1 MIYGVDYYPEHWDR
15 SEWEHQAELMKEG
28 GFNTVRM
35 GEFDW
40 KLFEKEEGKFDF
52 SILDDAVE
60 VLASKGI
67 KVILGTPTAA
77 PPKWLADRYDVLQR
91 DRYGRVRAW
100 GSRRECCANSRDYI
114 EKSAVIVKKMVKH
127 FAGNRNVIGWQIDNE
142 FGCHASTRCYCENCR
157 RAFAKWL
164 KKRYEDIDS
173 LNKTWGNVFWS
184 LDYDSFEDVI
194 LPAYNSCEGENYP
207 NFAHNPSLD
216 LEYRRFA
223 SDSWVKYQRMQV
235 DIIRKYS
242 DLPITHNFMGHFS
255 DIDYYKLGR
264 DLDYVAWDN
273 YPDNQWGG
281 SEYQY
286 VSMAHENMRGIK
298 NKNFIVMEEQ
308 AGPCGWDVVGR
319 TPEPGQ
325 LRLWAYQAIAHGC
338 EGLVYFRFRTALF
351 GMEQY
356 WYGVLDHD
364 GIPRR
369 RFYEIKQT
377 GEELK
382 KLEEHIAGV
391 SGDYEALIYKSYDDV
406 WSHEIKR
413 HKAGFDYRNLLYAYY
428 KANSDLN
435 VTAAVSDSDFSKYK
449 VVYMPAHNVVTGREI
464 KKLEEYVE
472 NGGMLVLT
480 YRSGTRDYYNNMRA
494 TTVPGAFAKLAGI
507 EVSEFSTPDGRVKLE
522 GDIFADGCGIAA
534 DEDSATGRLWCDII
548 EPKGAKV
555 LARYAED
562 YYKGKAA
569 ITVNEYG
576 RGKVYYAGCDMDGN
590 TLKTFV
596 KYISEGCGITT
607 SELPEGVELV
617 KRADGCMFL
626 LNHNRTACETEITG
640 TNMLTG
646 EVFDGRIEGY
656 GAYCI
661 KKHIDEKV

>member
-40 KLFEKEEGKFDF
+40 KLFEKKEGEFDF
-52 SILDDAVE
+52 SILDDAIE
-60 VLASKGI
+60 VLAAQGI

-77 PPKWLADRYDVLQR
+77 PPKWLADRYDVMQR

-100 GSRRECCANSRDYI
+100 GSRRECCANSRDFI
-114 EKSAVIVKKMVKH
+114 EKSAIIVKKMVKH
-127 FAGNRNVIGWQIDNE
+127 FVGNKNVIGWQIDNE

-157 RAFAKWL
+157 RAFGKWL
-164 KKRYEDIDS
+164 KKRYEDIDA
-173 LNKTWGNVFWS
+173 LNKTWGTVFWS

-194 LPAYNSCEGENYP
+194 LPGYNSCEAENFP
-207 NFAHNPSLD
+207 TFAHNPSLD

-255 DIDYYKLGR
+255 DIDYYKLGK

-319 TPEPGQ
+319 TPKPGQ
-325 LRLWAYQAIAHGC
+325 LRLWAYQAVAHGC
-338 EGLVYFRFRTALF
+338 DGLVYFRFRTALF

-364 GIPRR
+364 GVPRR

-377 GEELK
+377 GDELR
-382 KLEEHIAGV
+382 KLEQHISGV
-391 SGDYEALIYKSYDDV
+391 GNAYEALVYKSYDDV

-428 KANSDLN
+428 KANADLN
-435 VTAAVSDSDFSKYK
+435 VTVAVSNCDFSSYK
-449 VVYMPAHNVVTGREI
+449 VVYMPAHNVVTEKEL
-464 KKLEEYVE
+464 KKITEYVE
-472 NGGMLVLT
+472 NGGTLVLT

-494 TTVPGAFAKLAGI
+494 ATVPGAFRKLAGI
-507 EVSEFSTPDGRVKLE
+507 EVSEFAAPDDNIKLE
-522 GDIFADGCGIAA
+522 GDIFAGMDGDGTEGCAEA
-534 DEDSATGRLWCDII
+534 KLWCDII
-548 EPKGAKV
+548 EPKEAKV
-555 LARYAED
+555 LASYAED

-569 ITVNEYG
+569 ITVNQYG
-576 RGKVYYAGCDMDGN
+576 SGKVYYAGCDMTSD
-590 TLKTFV
+590 TLEAFV
-596 KYISEGCGITT
+596 KYVSRESGITT
-607 SELPEGVELV
+607 VRLPEGVELV

-626 LNHNRTACETEITG
+626 LNHNETACETEITG
-640 TNMLTG
+640 TDMLTG
-646 EVFDGRIEGY
+646 EAFDGRLEGY

-661 KKHIDEKV
+661 KKHTEKV

>member
-40 KLFEKEEGKFDF
+40 KLFEKKEGEFDF
-52 SILDDAVE
+52 SILDDAIE
-60 VLASKGI
+60 VLAAQGI

-100 GSRRECCANSRDYI
+100 GSRRECCANSRDFI
-114 EKSAVIVKKMVKH
+114 EKSAIIVKRMVKH
-127 FAGNRNVIGWQIDNE
+127 FAGNKNVIGWQIDNE

-157 RAFAKWL
+157 RAFGKWL
-164 KKRYEDIDS
+164 KKRYEDIDA
-173 LNKTWGNVFWS
+173 LNKTWGTVFWS

-194 LPAYNSCEGENYP
+194 LPGYNSCEAENFP
-207 NFAHNPSLD
+207 TFAHNPSLD

-255 DIDYYKLGR
+255 DIDYYKLGK

-298 NKNFIVMEEQ
+298 NRNFIVMEEQ

-319 TPEPGQ
+319 TPKPGQ
-325 LRLWAYQAIAHGC
+325 LRLWAYQAVAHGC
-338 EGLVYFRFRTALF
+338 DGLVYFRFRTALF

-364 GIPRR
+364 GVPRR

-377 GEELK
+377 GDELK
-382 KLEEHIAGV
+382 KLEEHISGV
-391 SGDYEALIYKSYDDV
+391 GNAYEALVYKSYDDV

-428 KANSDLN
+428 KANADLN
-435 VTAAVSDSDFSKYK
+435 VTAAVSNCDFSSYK
-449 VVYMPAHNVVTGREI
+449 VVYMPAHNVVTEKEL
-464 KKLEEYVE
+464 KKITEYVE
-472 NGGMLVLT
+472 NGGTLVLT

-494 TTVPGAFAKLAGI
+494 ATVPGAFRKLAGI
-507 EVSEFSTPDGRVKLE
+507 EVSEFATPDGSIKLE
-522 GDIFADGCGIAA
+522 GDIFAGMDGVGTEKCAEA
-534 DEDSATGRLWCDII
+534 KLWCDII
-548 EPKGAKV
+548 EPKEAKV
-555 LARYAED
+555 LASYGED

-569 ITVNEYG
+569 ITVNQYG
-576 RGKVYYAGCDMDGN
+576 SGRVYYAGCDMTPD
-590 TLKTFV
+590 TLEAFV
-596 KYISEGCGITT
+596 KYVSQESGITT
-607 SELPEGVELV
+607 VRLPEGVELV

-626 LNHNRTACETEITG
+626 LNHNETACETEITG

-646 EVFDGRIEGY
+646 EAFDGRIEGY

-661 KKHIDEKV
+661 KK